1 MTTLVTGA
9 SGFIGSH
16 MARQLVERGER
27 VRVLIRQGSSLANLE
42 GVGVEVVRGDLLEP
56 EGLRPGLRGCHT
68 VFHVAADYRLWAPN
82 PDEMY
87 RTNVIGTRHLLQL
100 AFEEG
105 VERFVYTSTVATI
118 APPRDGKVSNEDSLA
133 TLDEMIGPYKRSKFL
148 AEQEA
153 VAMARKGFPVIIVNP
168 TAPIG
173 PGDIKPTPTGQM
185 ILDFLNRRMPAYV
198 DTGLN
203 WVAVEDVAAG
213 HLLAAEKGKP
223 GERYILGYRNLTM
236 KQILDMLGKL
246 TGLPAP
252 RLRLPHAVAMA
263 AGYADNFFSRWLLRR
278 APRIPLDGVR
288 MSKYK
293 MYVDCSK
300 AMRELGHA
308 PKPVEE
314 ALARAVAW
322 FRAAGYVRSG
332 STLELRRAA

>member
-9 SGFIGSH
+9 TGFIGSH
-16 MARQLVERGER
+16 LARQLAERGDR
-27 VRVLIRQGSSLANLE
+27 VRVLVRQRSSLANLQ
-42 GVGVEVVRGDLLEP
+42 GVEVEAVRGDLREP
-56 EGLRPGLRGCHT
+56 ESLRALLRSCRQ
-68 VFHVAADYRLWAPN
+68 VFHVAADYRLWAPD

-87 RTNVIGTRHLLQL
+87 RTNVMGTRHLLQS

-105 VERFVYTSTVATI
+105 VETFVYTSSVATI
-118 APPRDGKVSNEDSLA
+118 APPRDGEVSNEESLA
-133 TLDEMIGPYKRSKFL
+133 TLARMIGPYKRSKFL

-153 VAMARKGFPVIIVNP
+153 LAMARKGLPVIIVNP
-168 TAPIG
+168 TAPVG
-173 PGDIKPTPTGQM
+173 PGDIKPTPTGKM

-213 HLLAAEKGKP
+213 HLLAADRGRA
-223 GERYILGYRNLTM
+223 GERYILGHRNLTM
-236 KQILDMLGKL
+236 KQVLDALEKL

-263 AGYADNFFSRWLLRR
+263 AGYADNFLSCWLLRR
-278 APRIPLDGVR
+278 PPRIPLDGVR

-293 MYVDCSK
+293 MFVDCSK
-300 AMRELGHA
+300 AMRELGYA
-308 PKPVEE
+308 PTPVED

-322 FRAAGYVRSG
+322 FCDAGYVRG
-332 STLELRRAA
+332 SSSRQWRRAA

>member
-9 SGFIGSH
+9 TGFIGSH
-16 MARQLVERGER
+16 LARQLAERGDR
-27 VRVLIRQGSSLANLE
+27 VRVLVRQRSSLANLQ
-42 GVGVEVVRGDLLEP
+42 GVEVEAVRGDLREP
-56 EGLRPGLRGCHT
+56 ESLRALLRGCRQ
-68 VFHVAADYRLWAPN
+68 VFHVAADYRLWAPD

-87 RTNVIGTRHLLQL
+87 RTNVMGTRHLLQS

-105 VERFVYTSTVATI
+105 VETFVYTSSVATI
-118 APPRDGKVSNEDSLA
+118 APPRDGEVSNEESLA
-133 TLDEMIGPYKRSKFL
+133 TLARMIGPYKRSKFL

-153 VAMARKGFPVIIVNP
+153 LAMARKGLPVIIVNP
-168 TAPIG
+168 TAPVG
-173 PGDIKPTPTGQM
+173 PGDIKPTPTGKM

-213 HLLAAEKGKP
+213 HLLAADRGRA
-223 GERYILGYRNLTM
+223 GERYILGHRNLTM
-236 KQILDMLGKL
+236 KQVLDALEKL

-263 AGYADNFFSRWLLRR
+263 AGYADNFLSCWLLRR
-278 APRIPLDGVR
+278 PPRIPLDGVR

-293 MYVDCSK
+293 MFVDCSK
-300 AMRELGHA
+300 AMRELGYA
-308 PKPVEE
+308 PTPVED

-322 FRAAGYVRSG
+322 FCDAGYVRG
-332 STLELRRAA
+332 SSSRQWRRAA